1 MAKAKPPPPA
11 PVSLPDSPLYRC
23 ITHLQ
28 LFELSLRDIMSI
40 LSNLTMK
47 LNLKFKVI
55 IICKVSFGNFT
66 APIFHKKDF
75 FCARQT
81 EIFGLI

>member
-23 ITHLQ
+23 ITHLH
-28 LFELSLRDIMSI
+28 LFELFLRDIMSI

-47 LNLKFKVI
+47 LCLEFKVI
-55 IICKVSFGNFT
+55 IIYAKYVSVISPRRFS
-66 APIFHKKDF
+66 IKKI

>member
-23 ITHLQ
+23 ITHLH

-47 LNLKFKVI
+47 LCLEFKVI
-55 IICKVSFGNFT
+55 IICKVCFGNFT
-66 APIFHKKDF
+66 ASIFHKKKIF
-75 FCARQT
+75 FVRD
-81 EIFGLI
+81 ELKFLV